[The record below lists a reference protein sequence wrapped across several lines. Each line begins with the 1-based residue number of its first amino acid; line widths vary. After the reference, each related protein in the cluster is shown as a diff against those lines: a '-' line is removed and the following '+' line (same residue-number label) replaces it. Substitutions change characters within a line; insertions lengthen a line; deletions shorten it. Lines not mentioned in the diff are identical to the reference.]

1 MRKHL
6 LLFALLASMLMLS
19 QQIKTIYDDDIFG
32 RRAHLPLFCFL
43 RKKETFTFVL
53 DCCVRFA
60 I

>member
-19 QQIKTIYDDDIFG
+19 QQIKTIYDDDIFD
-32 RRAHLPLFCFL
+32 
-43 RKKETFTFVL
+43 VL
-53 DCCVRFA
+53 A